1 VKVADPQ
8 FDGVVIVTDS
18 PSKLVGDLESLKGV
32 IEKCSHVEY
41 PTGTKNRKFVE
52 DHPRN
57 IPAKFGSNW
66 SSGFG
71 EEA

>member
-18 PSKLVGDLESLKGV
+18 PSKLVG
-32 IEKCSHVEY
+32 
-41 PTGTKNRKFVE
+41 
-52 DHPRN
+52 RN